1 MDLLYLLI
9 LFALSFTRAFVV
21 VESETACGNL
31 TYLEPAFQWRNVTF
45 VFEPDNYQSDILPI
59 LKNEQYNMG
68 GQRVS
73 VSADP
78 TRSVYLIVLNT
89 YVGGRNYAGTYFSVT
104 HNKCSSDRVRLD
116 LRVISDCGYM
126 YIRTKVVTVG
136 GYVELGYFPA
146 LSVINKY
153 HLYVRQWYNATSSSD
168 MHLLDDYLSERKDPN
183 WEFVLTIHNVNRW
196 TSGNYSVRCTDD
208 RPGRNKFTQPV
219 EINVIGKPSLHSYN
233 HTSECDDC
241 LVGINGQDL
250 GSHIYCH
257 TTGGTVPTIYV
268 GDRKVTVHFVSN
280 DTYRPSYVASKD
292 DHMKVVTCSV
302 FNAAMATPLNTSSK
316 LYVAVKP
323 DNAVLAVPTLKE
335 GEPAEIT
342 CSSKGGRPPS
352 TLTLM
357 IGTMNVTANAST
369 TTILNEEFGS
379 FTTQIVL
386 EAAAKREWQTREVI
400 CSQRTPLFS
409 SYKTEKEIIDCK
421 YPPSEILLESPDMPS
436 RLQDIYNLMFSC
448 EIKDYNDN
456 CRLEWTSNKPSLLE
470 GIIPKEI
477 TNARSIR
484 SIMNVS
490 VTKEDLG
497 KVLICNAVCSSFQ
510 RDISKSYALLV
521 PSANTPVVPI
531 DNEKRGVKETES
543 ASPLSWIAVAVGCLV
558 LALVLGYVIVV
569 RKRSQQ
575 NGRVNIPN
583 ESNNVQLG
591 NVETGDASPFNENIQ
606 HAPCVPTKATDDGA
620 LVYAD
625 LDIKYLK
632 ESAANKNRSE
642 GSDPVE
648 YVDINFSA
656 KALTS
661 ESKNV

>member
-9 LFALSFTRAFVV
+9 LFALSFTK
-21 VESETACGNL
+21 ESETACGNL
-31 TYLEPAFQWRNVTF
+31 TYLEPALQLRNVTF

-89 YVGGRNYAGTYFSVT
+89 YVGGRNYASTYFSVT

-116 LRVISDCGYM
+116 LRVISGCGYL
-126 YIRTKVVTVG
+126 YIRTKVVTTG

-146 LSVINKY
+146 LSVINNY

-168 MHLLDDYLSERKDPN
+168 MHLSDGRFSERKDPN

-219 EINVIGKPSLHSYN
+219 EINVI
-233 HTSECDDC
+233 
-241 LVGINGQDL
+241 
-250 GSHIYCH
+250 
-257 TTGGTVPTIYV
+257 
-268 GDRKVTVHFVSN
+268 
-280 DTYRPSYVASKD
+280 
-292 DHMKVVTCSV
+292 
-302 FNAAMATPLNTSSK
+302 
-316 LYVAVKP
+316 VKP

-335 GEPAEIT
+335 GEPAGIT
-342 CSSKGGRPPS
+342 CSSMGGRPPS

-357 IGTMNVTANAST
+357 IGTMNVTANIST

-379 FTTQIVL
+379 YTTQIVL

-400 CSQRTPLFS
+400 CFQRTPLFS

-456 CRLEWTSNKPSLLE
+456 CRLQWTSNKPSLLE

-510 RDISKSYALLV
+510 RNISKSYALLV
-521 PSANTPVVPI
+521 PCRFLQTLRI
-531 DNEKRGVKETES
+531 
-543 ASPLSWIAVAVGCLV
+543 
-558 LALVLGYVIVV
+558 
-569 RKRSQQ
+569 
-575 NGRVNIPN
+575 
-583 ESNNVQLG
+583 
-591 NVETGDASPFNENIQ
+591 
-606 HAPCVPTKATDDGA
+606 
-620 LVYAD
+620 
-625 LDIKYLK
+625 
-632 ESAANKNRSE
+632 
-642 GSDPVE
+642 
-648 YVDINFSA
+648 
-656 KALTS
+656 
-661 ESKNV
+661 